1 MCVYLSVCLS
11 VCLSALSR
19 SHFLIDFRQ
28 NGHKGITTRKIR
40 MNSLGVNIA
49 PPLPYFAPNLPFWTN
64 YADFCFKYSQIA
76 GILASYRKSGSINTL
91 VTSDFRTEV
100 EIRQFCACTLKNMQ
114 CSHYLW
120 LNRRNFCALRKGWC
134 YFQSVR
140 TEIKCNYSLF
150 SVRMDG
156 NLYAYTRYFPS
167 VRREIY
173 S

>member
-1 MCVYLSVCLS
+1 MCVCLS

-28 NGHKGITTRKIR
+28 NGHKGNNPQNK
-40 MNSLGVNIA
+40 NEFVGVNIA

-100 EIRQFCACTLKNMQ
+100 EIRQFCACTLKKYAMQ
-114 CSHYLW
+114 PLFVAESQK
-120 LNRRNFCALRKGWC
+120 FLRL
-134 YFQSVR
+134 
-140 TEIKCNYSLF
+140 TERLVLF
-150 SVRMDG
+150 SVRTDG
-156 NLYAYTRYFPS
+156 NQ
-167 VRREIY
+167 V
-173 S
+173 